1 LLLSRVLEAT
11 AVQASVLQVVFGYAD
26 DAGLA
31 LLDLKDLAAVLR
43 FLASDE
49 GKEVQK
55 QIGGLSTQ
63 SINVLLRKVTE
74 LERQGGDELFG
85 EPEFEVADLQRTRS
99 EGAGVV
105 SVIDLTDVQTKPRL
119 FSTFTMWILAELFET
134 LPEVGDLDRPKLY
147 DVRAALTGVGTGEA
161 VVTVLGPKG
170 APTATVPTRLV
181 APRSRMDPLDA
192 TALSSLAATGDL
204 GAKYATRLDRESAY
218 EILERQTE
226 ERAREAEAQ
235 AREAE
240 AAGREAELRKQAEKL
255 EREAAKPTGTSSRRA
270 PARRTD
276 SAGRRG
282 PRTPPAPSAARSAGP
297 CRAGARQPHQGP
309 LTEWLP
315 AWAGQGRPDGRLATR
330 TAPDAQDRHR

>member
-1 LLLSRVLEAT
+1 VRMIRSKGVGVLFVTQSPTDVPERVLAQLGHRIQHALRAVTPKDQQALKAT
-11 AVQASVLQVVFGYAD
+11 ADTFP
-26 DAGLA
+26 
-31 LLDLKDLAAVLR
+31 
-43 FLASDE
+43 
-49 GKEVQK
+49 
-55 QIGGLSTQ
+55 T
-63 SINVLLRKVTE
+63 
-74 LERQGGDELFG
+74 
-85 EPEFEVADLQRTRS
+85 S
-99 EGAGVV
+99 E
-105 SVIDLTDVQTKPRL
+105 
-119 FSTFTMWILAELFET
+119 
-134 LPEVGDLDRPKLY
+134 LY